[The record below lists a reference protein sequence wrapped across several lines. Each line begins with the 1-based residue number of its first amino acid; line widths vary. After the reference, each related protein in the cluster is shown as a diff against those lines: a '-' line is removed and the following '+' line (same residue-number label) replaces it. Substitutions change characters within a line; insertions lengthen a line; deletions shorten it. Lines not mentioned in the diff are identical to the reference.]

1 MRIAL
6 VFLPPVQ
13 GGAEEP
19 TAHDIVE
26 EYADLVLVKLAGI
39 DPSDAGALLDAQGIE
54 VRVGHH
60 CCQPLM
66 DSLGVT
72 GLIRASAYLYNT
84 EAEIDALVAGLK
96 KITRTLG
103 PAKANA

>member
-39 DPSDAGALLDAQGIE
+39 DQWAVLKTEKALTPETGLGRVIAGGEAVARQVQLAVLDK
-54 VRVGHH
+54 
-60 CCQPLM
+60 
-66 DSLGVT
+66 LGV
-72 GLIRASAYLYNT
+72 RKPW
-84 EAEIDALVAGLK
+84 DK
-96 KITRTLG
+96 
-103 PAKANA
+103 

>member
-26 EYADLVLVKLAGI
+26 EYADLVLVKLREDAEERSCLHCTLEVFRQTTWDAAGN
-39 DPSDAGALLDAQGIE
+39 LLVEG
-54 VRVGHH
+54 R
-60 CCQPLM
+60 
-66 DSLGVT
+66 DSTILEH
-72 GLIRASAYLYNT
+72 
-84 EAEIDALVAGLK
+84 EA
-96 KITRTLG
+96 R
-103 PAKANA
+103 